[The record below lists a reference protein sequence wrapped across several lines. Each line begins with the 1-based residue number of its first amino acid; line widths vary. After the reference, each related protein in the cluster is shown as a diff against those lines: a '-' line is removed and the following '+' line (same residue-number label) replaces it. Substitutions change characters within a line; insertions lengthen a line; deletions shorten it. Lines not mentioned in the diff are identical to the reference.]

1 MTDADVD
8 GSHIRTLLLTLFN
21 NHPFNEL
28 IEKNHIYLAQPPL
41 YRLNHGATTVYAR
54 DDIHLEDLRS
64 QTFKGKVDIS
74 RFKGLGEMPPAQLKV
89 TTMAPDTRTLLRV
102 VHEDAFKTLTAQRVE
117 ALMGRNPEHRL
128 EFIQKNAKFFSELDV

>member
-8 GSHIRTLLLTLFN
+8 GAHIASLLMTFFY
-21 NHPFNEL
+21 HEMPDL
-28 IEKNHIYLAQPPL
+28 ISDGHLYIAQPPL

-54 DDIHLEDLRS
+54 DDAHLEELRS
-64 QTFKGKVDIS
+64 ETFKGKVDVS

-89 TTMAPDTRTLLRV
+89 TTMAPDTRTLLQI
-102 VHEDAFKTLTAQRVE
+102 VHEDRLKTVTAKRVE

-128 EFIQKNAKFFSELDV
+128 GFIQKNAKFFSKFDV